1 MQIEIKSAK
10 GEKLLSI
17 GIYEGAKGRFSLMSE
32 DSITLPFKLFEPIDF
47 GIGTYVDMRGVLDE
61 YLGGKLSKVYYVT
74 EKQNPT
80 YNTSTGAYEYS
91 LKLNAY
97 YWIWNNYI
105 FKYTP
110 ENAGSEASW
119 SLTAA
124 LDVHM
129 GVFLRNLKAL
139 GITYEGQDYEVSIDD
154 TVANKAVAITYDNTH
169 LLDALFMM
177 GSEEYWDCDVWVTD
191 NVIHFGRY
199 ENGDLVTLEIGKEA
213 ATMGRSESK
222 GTYATRIYAFG
233 STRNIPHNYRPAEDS
248 LVVNGV
254 VQKRLMLPSGTPYID
269 AYPGLSTSQV
279 IEDVVV
285 FDDIYPRRL
294 GTLQNV
300 TSRQETVD
308 NEDGTQSSYTYY
320 RYKDSGLIFSEEYI
334 LDGQELQITFQSG
347 KLNGM
352 TFGVIFNPDGVEPAE
367 QLWEIV
373 GNEEYG
379 RFLPDTIIKPE
390 DGDEYVLSGFNIQL
404 VSDTY
409 IPNAEAELKQ
419 RAEEYVA
426 KTRIDDGT
434 YTVTLDSAWVHED
447 LTARTFEAGQR
458 VKLINPG
465 FFSDGRQSRIIGWEL
480 KLDIP
485 YDSPQYT
492 VGESAQYSRI
502 TGLEEKVDTII
513 YKGQQFSGN
522 GRGIYLIRVND
533 ITPASESNAYSALR
547 AQRDFIRKDKSD
559 RTPYDLTVEGYTQFG
574 ADFAEGMTGF
584 GGRVDKYGN
593 AWFESISA
601 RRFLA
606 VPELRY
612 NRAYVSVGNEWN
624 AAGAGVI
631 DTVTPDVP
639 AEEGGVSMSGEA
651 TLRLE
656 DGEIGAIAVD
666 DICMGIFHDFA
677 APGNNATADYDDGQ
691 GVFEFAGFCTVY
703 FRVTEILDTEKN
715 SRFRYTLRPF
725 SDRWSHAFHPFAQM
739 SFAAYGNF
747 SDKSRQVSAYRTRS
761 YERWLKGVDTWD
773 FAAEHIA
780 MQVGDLTNLSV
791 FGYVMDGYS
800 AFMNNLYVTGTLNQ
814 LEDVALRMEIDT
826 GGDGFLGYGETMTA
840 TCHVMRGWR
849 DVTEEVTEWKVK
861 RDTGN
866 ADDDEAWALKDKV
879 KNFAGTLEIA
889 FTPSEND
896 SGETT
901 GNAPTIFTFTATMG
915 EGAGKTSTLGT
926 LSI

>member
-1 MQIEIKSAK
+1 MSDAYKNTQLDGDVSVGRNVAVGGSAVIQGNYKIKGNLRVDGWLDARNLRIVNK
-10 GEKLLSI
+10 GIFRTEEKLLAEYQNPRNGWFAI
-17 GIYEGAKGRFSLMSE
+17 VGE
-32 DSITLPFKLFEPIDF
+32 TLPGNLYIVEDRKWVNTGIKVGASGGGGGDITDEDLQRFIDAAGLYF
-47 GIGTYVDMRGVLDE
+47 LSKIEDDRTV
-61 YLGGKLSKVYYVT
+61 GKLSAAGLI
-74 EKQNPT
+74 
-80 YNTSTGAYEYS
+80 TG
-91 LKLNAY
+91 
-97 YWIWNNYI
+97 
-105 FKYTP
+105 
-110 ENAGSEASW
+110 
-119 SLTAA
+119 
-124 LDVHM
+124 
-129 GVFLRNLKAL
+129 
-139 GITYEGQDYEVSIDD
+139 
-154 TVANKAVAITYDNTH
+154 
-169 LLDALFMM
+169 
-177 GSEEYWDCDVWVTD
+177 
-191 NVIHFGRY
+191 
-199 ENGDLVTLEIGKEA
+199 
-213 ATMGRSESK
+213 
-222 GTYATRIYAFG
+222 
-233 STRNIPHNYRPAEDS
+233 
-248 LVVNGV
+248 
-254 VQKRLMLPSGTPYID
+254 
-269 AYPGLSTSQV
+269 
-279 IEDVVV
+279 
-285 FDDIYPRRL
+285 
-294 GTLQNV
+294 
-300 TSRQETVD
+300 
-308 NEDGTQSSYTYY
+308 EDG
-320 RYKDSGLIFSEEYI
+320 
-334 LDGQELQITFQSG
+334 
-347 KLNGM
+347 
-352 TFGVIFNPDGVEPAE
+352 V
-367 QLWEIV
+367 
-373 GNEEYG
+373 
-379 RFLPDTIIKPE
+379 
-390 DGDEYVLSGFNIQL
+390 
-404 VSDTY
+404 
-409 IPNAEAELKQ
+409 
-419 RAEEYVA
+419 
-426 KTRIDDGT
+426 
-434 YTVTLDSAWVHED
+434 
-447 LTARTFEAGQR
+447 
-458 VKLINPG
+458 
-465 FFSDGRQSRIIGWEL
+465 
-480 KLDIP
+480 
-485 YDSPQYT
+485 
-492 VGESAQYSRI
+492 
-502 TGLEEKVDTII
+502 
-513 YKGQQFSGN
+513 
-522 GRGIYLIRVND
+522 
-533 ITPASESNAYSALR
+533 
-547 AQRDFIRKDKSD
+547 
-559 RTPYDLTVEGYTQFG
+559 QFG

-631 DTVTPDVP
+631 DTVTPDGT

-715 SRFRYTLRPF
+715 SRFRYTLRPV

-780 MQVGDLTNLSV
+780 MQVGDLSNLSV

-849 DVTEEVTEWKVK
+849 DVTEEVTEWNVE

-866 ADDDEAWALKDKV
+866 AGDDEAWALKDKA

-889 FTPSEND
+889 FTPAEND
-896 SGETT
+896 LGETT
-901 GNAPTIFTFTATMG
+901 GNAPTIFTFTATTG

>member
-1 MQIEIKSAK
+1 MIDIMSAK
-10 GEKLLSI
+10 GEKLLTI
-17 GIYEGAKGRFSLMSE
+17 GMNEGAKGRFSLMSE
-32 DSITLPFKLFEPIDF
+32 DSITLPFKMLEPLDF
-47 GIGTYVDMRGVLDE
+47 GIGAYVDMRGVLDE

-80 YNTSTGAYEYS
+80 YNVSTGAYEYS

-119 SLTAA
+119 SLTAS

-154 TVANKAVAITYDNTH
+154 TVANKAVAISYDNTH

-199 ENGDLVTLEIGKEA
+199 ENGDLVSLEIGKEA
-213 ATMGRSESK
+213 GTMSRSESK

-233 STRNIPHNYRPAEDS
+233 STRNIPHDYRPIEDS

-254 VQKRLMLPSGTPYID
+254 VQKRLMLPSGIPYID

-285 FDDIYPRRL
+285 FDDVYPRRV
-294 GTLQNV
+294 GTLSDV
-300 TSRQETVD
+300 SPRTDTVEND
-308 NEDGTQSSYTYY
+308 DGTETEYTYY
-320 RYKDSGLIFSEEYI
+320 RFRDAGIDFDEKYI
-334 LDGQELQITFQSG
+334 LDGQELQVTFQSG

-373 GNEEYG
+373 GNEDYG
-379 RFLPDTIIKPE
+379 RFLPDTTIKPE
-390 DGDEYVLSGFNIQL
+390 NGDEYVLSGFDIQL

-409 IPNAEAELKQ
+409 IPAAEAELKQ
-419 RAEEYVA
+419 RAEKYA
-426 KTRIDDGT
+426 SKTRIDDGT
-434 YTVTLDSAWVHED
+434 YTVTLNSSWVHED
-447 LTARTFEAGQR
+447 LIARTFDAGQR
-458 VKLINPG
+458 VMLINPA
-465 FFSDGRQSRIIGWEL
+465 FFPEEGRQSRIIGWEL

-513 YKGQQFSGN
+513 YKGQQLTGN
-522 GRGIYLIRVND
+522 GRGVYLIRVND

-631 DTVTPDVP
+631 DTVTPDGT

-666 DICMGIFHDFA
+666 DICMGIFHDFT

-715 SRFRYTLRPF
+715 SRFRYTLRPV

-780 MQVGDLTNLSV
+780 MQVGDLSNLSV

-849 DVTEEVTEWKVK
+849 DVTEEVTEWNVE

-866 ADDDEAWALKDKV
+866 AGDDEAWALKDKA

-889 FTPSEND
+889 FTPAEND
-896 SGETT
+896 LGETT
-901 GNAPTIFTFTATMG
+901 GGAPTIFTFTATTG

>member
-1 MQIEIKSAK
+1 
-10 GEKLLSI
+10 
-17 GIYEGAKGRFSLMSE
+17 
-32 DSITLPFKLFEPIDF
+32 
-47 GIGTYVDMRGVLDE
+47 
-61 YLGGKLSKVYYVT
+61 
-74 EKQNPT
+74 
-80 YNTSTGAYEYS
+80 
-91 LKLNAY
+91 
-97 YWIWNNYI
+97 
-105 FKYTP
+105 
-110 ENAGSEASW
+110 
-119 SLTAA
+119 
-124 LDVHM
+124 
-129 GVFLRNLKAL
+129 
-139 GITYEGQDYEVSIDD
+139 
-154 TVANKAVAITYDNTH
+154 
-169 LLDALFMM
+169 
-177 GSEEYWDCDVWVTD
+177 
-191 NVIHFGRY
+191 
-199 ENGDLVTLEIGKEA
+199 
-213 ATMGRSESK
+213 MGRSESK

-896 SGETT
+896 LGETT
-901 GNAPTIFTFTATMG
+901 GNAPTIFTFTATTG

>member
-1 MQIEIKSAK
+1 MIDIKSAK
-10 GEKLLSI
+10 GEKLLTI
-17 GIYEGAKGRFSLMSE
+17 GLNEGAKGRFSLMSE
-32 DSITLPFKLFEPIDF
+32 DSITLPFKLIEPQDF

-74 EKQNPT
+74 EKQNPA
-80 YNTSTGAYEYS
+80 YNISTGAYEYS

-124 LDVHM
+124 LEVHM

-169 LLDALFMM
+169 LLDALFVM

-199 ENGDLVTLEIGKEA
+199 ENGDLVSFEIGKEA
-213 ATMGRSESK
+213 ETMSRSESK

-233 STRNIPHNYRPAEDS
+233 STRNIPHDYRPIEDS

-285 FDDIYPRRL
+285 FDDVYPRRV
-294 GTLQNV
+294 GTLSDV
-300 TSRQETVD
+300 SPRTDTVE
-308 NEDGTQSSYTYY
+308 NEDGTETEYTYY
-320 RYKDSGLIFSEEYI
+320 RFKDAGIDFDEKYI
-334 LDGQELQITFQSG
+334 LDGQELQVTFQSG

-352 TFGVIFNPDGVEPAE
+352 TFGVIFNPDGADPAE

-373 GNEEYG
+373 GNENYG
-379 RFLPDTIIKPE
+379 RFLPDTTIKPE
-390 DGDEYVLSGFNIQL
+390 NGDEYVLSGFDIQL

-409 IPNAEAELKQ
+409 IPAAEEELKQ
-419 RAEEYVA
+419 RAEDYVA

-434 YTVTLDSAWVHED
+434 YTVTLNSSWVHED
-447 LTARTFEAGQR
+447 LIARTFEGGQR
-458 VKLINPG
+458 VMLINPA
-465 FFSDGRQSRIIGWEL
+465 FFPEGRQSRIIGWEL

-502 TGLEEKVDTII
+502 SGLEEKVDSIV
-513 YKGQQFSGN
+513 YKGNQYAGN

-533 ITPASESNAYSALR
+533 ATQASESNAYSALR

-574 ADFAEGMTGF
+574 ADFAEGMAGF

-593 AWFESISA
+593 AWFESVSA

-631 DTVTPDVP
+631 ETVAPDAP
-639 AEEGGVSMSGEA
+639 AEEGGASMTGEA

-656 DGEIGAIAVD
+656 DGEIGAVAVD

-677 APGNNATADYDDGQ
+677 APGNNATRDYDDGR

-703 FRVTEILDTEKN
+703 FRVTEILDTAKN
-715 SRFRYTLRPF
+715 SRFRYALRPV
-725 SDRWSHAFHPFAQM
+725 SERWSHAFHPFEQM

-773 FAAEHIA
+773 FSAEHVA
-780 MQVGDLTNLSV
+780 MQVGDLSNLSV

-840 TCHVMRGWR
+840 TCRVMRGWR
-849 DVTEEVTEWKVK
+849 DVTEEVTEWKVE

-866 ADDDEAWALKDKV
+866 AGDDEAWALKDKA

-889 FTPSEND
+889 FTPAEND
-896 SGETT
+896 LGETA
-901 GNAPTIFTFTATMG
+901 GNAPAIFTFTAETG
-915 EGAGKTSTLGT
+915 GKEEALGT
-926 LSI
+926 LSV

>member
-1 MQIEIKSAK
+1 MIDIMSAK
-10 GEKLLSI
+10 SEKLLTI
-17 GIYEGAKGRFSLMSE
+17 GLNEGAKGRFSLMSE
-32 DSITLPFKLFEPIDF
+32 DSITLPFKLIEPQDF

-80 YNTSTGAYEYS
+80 YNVSTGAYEYS

-177 GSEEYWDCDVWVTD
+177 GSEEYWDCDVWVAE
-191 NVIHFGRY
+191 NVIHFGRC
-199 ENGDLVTLEIGKEA
+199 ENGTSVTLEIGKEA
-213 ATMGRSESK
+213 ATMSRSESK

-269 AYPGLSTSQV
+269 AWPGLSTLQV

-285 FDDIYPRRL
+285 FDDIYPRRV

-308 NEDGTQSSYTYY
+308 NEDGTQSTYTYY
-320 RYKDSGLIFSEEYI
+320 RYKDSGLTFSEEYI
-334 LDGQELQITFQSG
+334 LDGQELQVTFQSG

-352 TFGVIFNPDGVEPAE
+352 TFGVIFNPDGTTPEE

-390 DGDEYVLSGFNIQL
+390 NGDEYVLSGFNIQL

-465 FFSDGRQSRIIGWEL
+465 FFPDGRESRIIGWEL
-480 KLDIP
+480 SLDIP

-502 TGLEEKVDTII
+502 SGLEEKVDTII
-513 YKGQQFSGN
+513 YKGNQYSGN

-639 AEEGGVSMSGEA
+639 KEEGGVSMSGEA

-715 SRFRYTLRPF
+715 SRFRYTLRPV

-849 DVTEEVTEWKVK
+849 DVTEEVTEWKVE

-896 SGETT
+896 LGETT
-901 GNAPTIFTFTATMG
+901 GNAPTIFTFTATTG